1 MLIQNHKLVAE
12 AGEADVP
19 FLNSP
24 NKSGTITP
32 KYLIIHYT
40 AGRSAQSSIDW
51 FMNAQAQA
59 SAHLVIGIDGKV
71 TQLVPFNKKAFHA
84 GKSKWAGLNGMNSH
98 SIGIELDNPGMM
110 TRTGNKWFA
119 WFGKEYP
126 ASVIT
131 EAVHKHQETP
141 AGWHIFPE
149 KQIEACIKASLLL
162 VQHYQLADILGH
174 EDISPFR
181 KVDPGPAFPM
191 ESFKSK
197 VLGRVD
203 DTADIFIVNTDD
215 SNLRAGAGT
224 SFPILASLKKGVK
237 VEFIKSSLNWYQVF
251 VISKVQGLNEPEG
264 WIHRSLLTK
273 SV

>member
-12 AGEADVP
+12 AGEAAVP
-19 FLNSP
+19 VLNSP
-24 NKSGTITP
+24 NKSGTIIP
-32 KYLIIHYT
+32 KYLVIHYT

-51 FMNAQAQA
+51 FMNPQAQA
-59 SAHLVIGIDGKV
+59 SAHLVIGMDGKI

-110 TRTGNKWFA
+110 TRTGSKWFA

-131 EAVHKHQETP
+131 EAVHKHQETA
-141 AGWHIFPE
+141 AGWHIFPQ
-149 KQIEACIKASLLL
+149 KQIEACIEVSILL
-162 VQHYQLADILGH
+162 VHHYQLGDILGH

-197 VLGRVD
+197 VLGRED
-203 DTADIFIVNTDD
+203 DSADIFKVNTEDT
-215 SNLRAGAGT
+215 NLRTGAGT
-224 SFPILASLKKGVK
+224 SFAVLAKLKKGTK
-237 VEFIKSSLNWYQVF
+237 VEFIKSNLNWYQVF
-251 VISKVQGLNEPEG
+251 VISKVQGLSEPEG
-264 WIHRSLLTK
+264 WIHRSLLDKT
-273 SV
+273 V